1 MPAGSDKITFTSG
14 STGAIKNLE
23 CINKY
28 DEYKQAKKFIR
39 EKRTEFEGDTRT
51 SLKMIFAEDEFEAEQ
66 RLSTSASRDAP
77 ILREWE
83 K

>member
-1 MPAGSDKITFTSG
+1 MPYFIYKITSG

-23 CINKY
+23 CLDKY
-28 DEYKQAKKFIR
+28 DEYKQAKKYIR
-39 EKRTEFEGDTRT
+39 EKRAEFENDSRIIA
-51 SLKMIFAEDEFEAEQ
+51 KMIFAEDEFEAEQ
-66 RLSTSASRDAP
+66 RLSAPRDAP

>member
-1 MPAGSDKITFTSG
+1 MPYFIYKITSG

-23 CINKY
+23 CIDKY
-28 DEYKQAKKFIR
+28 DEYKQAKKYIR
-39 EKRTEFEGDTRT
+39 EKRTEFENDNRT
-51 SLKMIFAEDEFEAEQ
+51 TLKMIFAEDEFEAEQ
-66 RLSTSASRDAP
+66 RLGAVRDAP

>member
-1 MPAGSDKITFTSG
+1 MPYFIYKITSG

-39 EKRTEFEGDTRT
+39 EKRTEFEGDSRT